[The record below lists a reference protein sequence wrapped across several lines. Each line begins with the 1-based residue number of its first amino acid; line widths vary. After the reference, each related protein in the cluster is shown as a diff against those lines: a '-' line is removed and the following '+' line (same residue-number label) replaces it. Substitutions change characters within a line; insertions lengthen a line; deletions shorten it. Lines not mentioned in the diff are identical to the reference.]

1 MLNFWLRPVVICII
15 SAAIGSGITLLA
27 KTGPEGPVGEQ
38 GDRGPRGPRG
48 YAAFDEAGENAEAAV
63 IDLEGH
69 VNSLEGELE
78 EARFGLDELGGQVS
92 DNTQAVSEVCSALNL
107 ICP

>member
-1 MLNFWLRPVVICII
+1 MLNLWLRPVVICIVG
-15 SAAIGSGITLLA
+15 AAIGSGITLLA

-48 YAAFDEAGENAEAAV
+48 YAAYDEAGENAEAAV
-63 IDLEGH
+63 IDLEGN

-78 EARFGLDELGGQVS
+78 EARFALEELGGQVS
-92 DNTQAVSEVCSALNL
+92 DNTQSVSEICSELDL
-107 ICP
+107 FCP